1 MSEPSRRRPLR
12 APEGIV
18 RSATVGALD
27 LDSPLDL
34 EFAPGTTVAG
44 VDEAGRGPWAGPVVA
59 AAVVFAETAEIPAGL
74 NDSKKLSRRKREAL
88 FEAIMATAQVGVGE
102 ASVQEI
108 DRDNIL
114 NASMLAM
121 RRAVAALDARPDTA
135 LVDGKQVPELPCP
148 AHPIVGGDGL
158 SPSIAAASIIAK
170 VTRDRIMT
178 ELAQIHAD
186 YGWER
191 NFGYGTKEH
200 LAALKAHG
208 VTLHHRRSFAPVRAL
223 LTPEGG

>member
-1 MSEPSRRRPLR
+1 M
-12 APEGIV
+12 
-18 RSATVGALD
+18 TD
-27 LDSPLDL
+27 K
-34 EFAPGTTVAG
+34 TVAG

-59 AAVVFAETAEIPAGL
+59 AAVVFPDTGNIPDGL
-74 NDSKKLSRRKREAL
+74 DDSKKLTRRKREAL
-88 FEAIMATAQVGVGE
+88 FDVIMATAHVGIGE

-121 RRAVAALDARPDTA
+121 RRAIAALDARPDTA
-135 LVDGKQVPELPCP
+135 LIDGKHVPELPCP
-148 AHPIVGGDGL
+148 AHAVVGGDGL

-178 ELAQIHAD
+178 ELAEVHAG

-200 LAALKAHG
+200 LAALKAQG

-223 LTPEGG
+223 LAPDGG

>member
-1 MSEPSRRRPLR
+1 MTAADHRRRPMR
-12 APEGIV
+12 APVGAA
-18 RSATVGALD
+18 RSADAAVLD
-27 LDSPLDL
+27 RDSPLEL
-34 EFAPGTTVAG
+34 EFAPGRMVAG

-59 AAVVFAETAEIPAGL
+59 AAVVFPDGEIPEGL
-74 NDSKKLSRRKREAL
+74 NDSKKLSARKREAL
-88 FEAIMATAQVGVGE
+88 LERIMAVGRVGIGE

-114 NASMLAM
+114 NASLLAM
-121 RRAVAALDARPDTA
+121 RRAIAALDVRPDIA
-135 LVDGKQVPELPCP
+135 LIDGKQVPELPCT

-158 SPSIAAASIIAK
+158 SPSISAASIVAK

-178 ELAQIHAD
+178 ELAEIHAG

-200 LAALKAHG
+200 LTALETHG

-223 LTPEGG
+223 LSPERG